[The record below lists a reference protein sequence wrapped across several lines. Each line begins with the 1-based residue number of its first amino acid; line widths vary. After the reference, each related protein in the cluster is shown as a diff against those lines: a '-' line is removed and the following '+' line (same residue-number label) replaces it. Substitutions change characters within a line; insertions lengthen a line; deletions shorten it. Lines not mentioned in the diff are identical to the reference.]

1 MNALEDTDMHVLH
14 RVPIPAALRGS
25 AIQCDHT
32 ERMLGIVLWVGLVL
46 VVLWVSH

>member
-1 MNALEDTDMHVLH
+1 MTALEDTDVYLR

-25 AIQCDHT
+25 AIQCDHA
-32 ERMLGIVLWVGLVL
+32 ERMLGVVLWIGLVL